1 MLVVLQPW
9 LEGPY
14 TAEEAA
20 TFWHG
25 GVGRAWKE
33 TVTVYYDLEIINR
46 LLALVQ
52 ARAATVADAL
62 GVPHLDVLRLLNQRF
77 RHFYDH
83 DHYTPAG
90 AAIVA
95 QAVASAFTGRLC
107 SPAPREAVGIRGTTR
122 SPAGVPT

>member
-1 MLVVLQPW
+1 MLQPW

-52 ARAATVADAL
+52 ARAAKVADAV
-62 GVPHLDVLRLLNQRF
+62 GVPHLNLLPLLTQRS
-77 RHFYDH
+77 RHYYDH
-83 DHYTPAG
+83 DHFTPVG
-90 AAIVA
+90 AIV
-95 QAVASAFTGRLC
+95 VAHAIAAALGVGRPDPSSSRQLRNRSAM
-107 SPAPREAVGIRGTTR
+107 PAT
-122 SPAGVPT
+122 